1 MHINVK
7 RLVIGMAVLLGAT
20 QSAWSHHSFSA
31 VFDAAAPVELQG
43 VVTETDWINPHIWI
57 TVDVTTGDGA
67 VETWRIEAGS
77 PNSMFRRGLRK
88 SSLPVGTEVVVRGY
102 QALDGSNRANARELT
117 LPDGQ
122 RLLLDSSRPGDG
134 VE

>member
-1 MHINVK
+1 MQSNVI
-7 RLVIGMAVLLGAT
+7 RLVVGIGVLLGAT
-20 QSAWSHHSFSA
+20 QSVWSHHSFSA
-31 VFDAAAPVELQG
+31 VFDAASPVELRG
-43 VVTETDWINPHIWI
+43 VVTEADWINPHIWI
-57 TVDVTTGDGA
+57 TIDVTAEDGA

-88 SSLPVGTEVVVRGY
+88 TSLPVGTEIVVRGY
-102 QALDGSNRANARELT
+102 QALDGGRRANARDLT

-122 RLLLDSSRPGDG
+122 RLLLDSSRPGDE

>member
-1 MHINVK
+1 MRKEIR
-7 RLVIGMAVLLGAT
+7 RLVVGIAVLMGVT
-20 QSAWSHHSFSA
+20 HSAWSHHSFSA
-31 VFDAAAPVELQG
+31 VFDAARPVELHG

-57 TVDVTTGDGA
+57 TVDVTRDDGA
-67 VETWRIEAGS
+67 VETWRIEAGA
-77 PNSMFRRGLRK
+77 PNSMYRRGLRK
-88 SSLPVGTEVVVRGY
+88 SSLPIGTEVVVHGY